1 MDFDMSTKKVF
12 CFGSSEEKKAAL
24 PVECSIILPD
34 YFPDVMKILRYTAK
48 TVKSPVVSEG
58 NTETVS
64 GNVNIEV
71 NYVSEEGEL
80 CSCSQLQPF
89 SHSFECGGNIA
100 AAEADISVGEI
111 GCRAVNKRR
120 IDLHG
125 SIEIVLRT
133 LCGEEKNFVSSVSGA
148 GCVFKKEDTETV
160 IPVGEFYKSFT
171 IEEKG
176 ELGYGK
182 PPFGKV
188 LRTSAFAEVTECHVI
203 QDKIVTKGEAKVE
216 VLWQPESDDESD
228 EKGPFL
234 SVFTFPLSRM
244 VEANGILLTDICDV
258 RYEPDFPE
266 VSPSEDGVSLNIKFR
281 TGIFARA
288 YRKET
293 AEYAS
298 DIFSSEYET
307 KAEKARFSV
316 IKEAVPISLTENI
329 FEKIE
334 LPESAEEVTDI
345 WAEVSAPNIDPEGKI
360 CFDTKL
366 CMFACDAE
374 GNRLYFEKI
383 VEKKL
388 NSPAEG
394 KEPAFYNLF
403 AGIRNCEFSAGRDGK
418 AEVSVSVLIDGT
430 IYVAMSTEGITACS
444 ADMEKRIAKDPA
456 AMILC
461 YAEKGEHLWD
471 IAKKYR
477 AQMTDIMAENGIS
490 AEVIEEKRML
500 VIPS

>member
-1 MDFDMSTKKVF
+1 MDFEMSTKKVF
-12 CFGSSEEKKAAL
+12 CFGSSEEKKAAI

-58 NTETVS
+58 KNETVS

-125 SIEIVLRT
+125 SIEIILRT

-148 GCVFKKEDTETV
+148 GCVFKGEKTETV
-160 IPVGEFYKSFT
+160 LPVGEFYKSFT

-182 PPFGKV
+182 PPFGRV
-188 LRTSAFAEVTECHVI
+188 LRSSAFAEVTECHVI

-216 VLWQPESDDESD
+216 VLWQPEPDDESD

-234 SVFTFPLSRM
+234 SVFSFPLSRM
-244 VEANGILLTDICDV
+244 VEANGILLTDICDA
-258 RYEPDFPE
+258 RYEADFPE
-266 VSPSEDGVSLNIKFR
+266 ISPSEDGVSLNIRLR

-288 YRKET
+288 YRKES
-293 AEYAS
+293 AEYAAGM
-298 DIFSSEYET
+298 FSSEYET
-307 KAEKARFSV
+307 KEEKAKFSV
-316 IKEAVPISLTENI
+316 IREAVPVSITETI
-329 FEKIE
+329 FEKID

-345 WAEVSAPNIDPEGKI
+345 WAEVSSPKIDSEGKI
-360 CFDTKL
+360 FLNTKL
-366 CMFACDAE
+366 CMFACDGE
-374 GNRLYFEKI
+374 GNHLYFEKI
-383 VEKKL
+383 IEKKIA
-388 NSPAEG
+388 SPAEE
-394 KEPAFYNLF
+394 KQPAFYNLCT
-403 AGIRNCEFSAGRDGK
+403 GIKNCEFSAGRDGK
-418 AEVSVSVLIDGT
+418 AEVSASVLIDGT
-430 IYVAMSTEGITACS
+430 VYIAMSTEGITACS
-444 ADMEKRIAKDPA
+444 VDTEHKIAKDSA

-461 YAEKGEHLWD
+461 YAEKGEHLWE

-477 AQMTDIMAENGIS
+477 VPMKKIMAENGIS
-490 AEVIEEKRML
+490 GEILAEKKML
-500 VIPS
+500 VIPG